1 MPKNSIILIPLIALC
16 LYSLKVLAKDPP
28 YGRLSVNSKGQL
40 VGSNGQ
46 QVQLR
51 GISLFCNQYQPEFYS
66 EQVVRAVKCFYNGNI
81 IRAPI
86 EPGVFKDKPDQD
98 FKAIFN
104 VIDGAIK
111 HGIYVMVDWHDVSTQ
126 KCGDWEMK
134 EFTNNAIR
142 FFSAVMN
149 KYKGS
154 PNIILEFG
162 MSLVVIGKLLK
173 NIIILFFGQFVKLIL
188 ILLLFLDALLHLK
201 MLKILF
207 MEQILCCSAYASF
220 YPIWEPL
227 PFTFTTKILD
237 YAKDRNIGIFVS
249 EYGDAT
255 VTPNAPIKPNE
266 IKKFWEIMDS
276 RNISYIKWALA
287 TWVEPSAPNIGMTLM
302 LRTCKV
308 DQIYQDSCLS
318 DSGKLLKQHMWSL
331 NSGNTGC

>member
-1 MPKNSIILIPLIALC
+1 MLKDTIILIPLFALC
-16 LYSLKVLAKDPP
+16 LNYLKVLAKNPP
-28 YGRLSVNSKGQL
+28 YGRLSVNNK
-40 VGSNGQ
+40 
-46 QVQLR
+46 
-51 GISLFCNQYQPEFYS
+51 

-134 EFTNNAIR
+134 EFTNSAIK

-154 PNIILEFG
+154 PNIILEFWNEPG
-162 MSLVVIGKLLK
+162 CDWKIVKKYHYTLLWAIRQIDPNFVAILGCPLTCENVK
-173 NIIILFFGQFVKLIL
+173 DPVYGTNIMHM
-188 ILLLFLDALLHLK
+188 LH
-201 MLKILF
+201 
-207 MEQILCCSAYASF
+207 F

-237 YAKDRNIGIFVS
+237 YAKGRNIGIFIS

-276 RNISYIKWALA
+276 RKISYIKWVLA
-287 TWVEPSAPNIGMTLM
+287 TMIEPWAPNIGMALM

-308 DQIYQDSCLS
+308 NQIYQDSCLS